1 MNGYQLT
8 RQWFE
13 WRFNNPGKLSS
24 AHAELYFY
32 IVDRWNYFGQK
43 PEFGLPRLHTMEVLS
58 IGSRNT
64 YKKLFGDLI
73 EHGFIKLIRESC
85 NQYHHA
91 SIIALSK
98 FEQAP
103 DTPLDTP
110 TEQAHEQAPDPIGKP
125 NNLGTKE
132 LKKKGFDFS
141 GYGMLSELMQKWVDY
156 KKSIKNSYKSQ
167 SSLDIV
173 FKKLNE
179 LSGGDYQKAEAIVE
193 QSIANQWQGLFELR
207 QHNTN
212 VNRGNSQPP
221 VDPSKI
227 INYGKGN
234 GAVVYSEKY
243 KVYYEPIHNG
253 QPPKEVV
260 DLIYLDQGNHS
271 NYGEYV
277 KWMLKNDR
285 HPLPPEDTR
294 YFPEDWNF
302 EKFVSEQKA
311 ILANSNQ

>member
-103 DTPLDTP
+103 ETPLDTP
-110 TEQAHEQAPDPIGKP
+110 TEQAIEQAPDPIDKS
-125 NNLGTKE
+125 NNLETKE

-141 GYGMLSELMQKWVDY
+141 GYGILSELMKKWVDY

-173 FKKLNE
+173 AKKLNE

-207 QHNTN
+207 QTQNAT
-212 VNRGNSQPP
+212 RGNSQLP
-221 VDPSKI
+221 VDPSHI
-227 INYGKGN
+227 VNYGKGN
-234 GAVVYSEKY
+234 GNCLFDKRSK
-243 KVYYEPIHNG
+243 KWYEPLHNG
-253 QPPKEVV
+253 YPPKEIE
-260 DLIYLDQGNHS
+260 DYAYLDQGNHS

-277 KWMLKNDR
+277 KWMLRNNYQ
-285 HPLPPEDTR
+285 PLPPEDTR
-294 YFPEDWNF
+294 YFPDDWNF
-302 EKFVSEQKA
+302 EKFISEQKA
-311 ILANSNQ
+311 ILAKSNQ

>member
-221 VDPSKI
+221 VNPSKI

>member
-43 PEFGLPRLHTMEVLS
+43 SEFGLPRLHTMEVLS

-73 EHGFIKLIRESC
+73 DYGFIKLIRESC

-110 TEQAHEQAPDPIGKP
+110 TEQAHEQPTEQAPDPIVKP
-125 NNLGTKE
+125 INHKPINHKPISNEPKPEKAKRQKIQFVPPTYEQVEAYFLEQGASRDQAEKCYFYYKE
-132 LKKKGFDFS
+132 LDWHNKFG
-141 GYGMLSELMQKWVDY
+141 
-156 KKSIKNSYKSQ
+156 
-167 SSLDIV
+167 
-173 FKKLNE
+173 KKL
-179 LSGGDYQKAEAIVE
+179 
-193 QSIANQWQGLFELR
+193 
-207 QHNTN
+207 
-212 VNRGNSQPP
+212 
-221 VDPSKI
+221 
-227 INYGKGN
+227 INWKSTVRN
-234 GAVVYSEKY
+234 NW
-243 KVYYEPIHNG
+243 I
-253 QPPKEVV
+253 
-260 DLIYLDQGNHS
+260 
-271 NYGEYV
+271 
-277 KWMLKNDR
+277 LKNQNKEQTIEV
-285 HPLPPEDTR
+285 PP
-294 YFPEDWNF
+294 PQA
-302 EKFVSEQKA
+302 EQIPKRK
-311 ILANSNQ
+311 SHRMHESFTFKP